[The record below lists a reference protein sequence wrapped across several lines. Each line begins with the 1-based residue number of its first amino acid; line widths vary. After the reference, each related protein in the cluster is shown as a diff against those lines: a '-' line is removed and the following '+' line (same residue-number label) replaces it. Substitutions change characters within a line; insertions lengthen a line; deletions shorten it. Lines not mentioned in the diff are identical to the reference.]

1 MREEIISPPFW
12 EGLPFCVLMTGTSY
26 CDGSYHIHRAVSDVT
41 CIEYV
46 VSGCGTVHCGSQ
58 TVYPQGGDMY
68 LLPEGEKHDYASD
81 GENPWVK
88 IWVNCTGELALQLL
102 RLYGLSRKVLF
113 PACDGSSYIRHM
125 HQICQRDDLTPYEI
139 QTACAGELLG
149 LVQFLAKS
157 TAAVPEEGEAGILRA
172 YLDKKV
178 MENVS
183 TSEMAEVISKSV
195 SQTIRIFKAAYGKTP
210 YEYLLEQ
217 KMERARLFLK
227 GTGMSVKAAAKALGF
242 SDEHYFSG
250 LFRKKTGMSPTEYR
264 RRGI

>member
-1 MREEIISPPFW
+1 M
-12 EGLPFCVLMTGTSY
+12 
-26 CDGSYHIHRAVSDVT
+26 
-41 CIEYV
+41 
-46 VSGCGTVHCGSQ
+46 
-58 TVYPQGGDMY
+58 
-68 LLPEGEKHDYASD
+68 PEGTQHDYASD
-81 GENPWVK
+81 GEDPWVK
-88 IWVNCTGELALQLL
+88 IWFNCTGELALQLL
-102 RLYGLSRKVLF
+102 RLYGLSRRILF
-113 PACDGSSYIRHM
+113 PACDGSLYI
-125 HQICQRDDLTPYEI
+125 QNIQRLCKREDLDPYEI
-139 QTACAGELLG
+139 QSACARELLK

-157 TAAVPEEGEAGILRA
+157 TAETTEEGEAGILRA

-195 SQTIRIFKAAYGKTP
+195 SQTIRIFKAAYGKAP

-227 GTGMSVKAAAKALGF
+227 GTGMSVKGAAKALGF